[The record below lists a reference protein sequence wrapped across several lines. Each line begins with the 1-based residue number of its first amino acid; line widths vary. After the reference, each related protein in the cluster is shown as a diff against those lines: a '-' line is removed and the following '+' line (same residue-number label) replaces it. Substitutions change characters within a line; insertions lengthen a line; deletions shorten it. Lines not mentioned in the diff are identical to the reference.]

1 MLGFVDVKF
10 KILCTKYGNVSVFV
24 IWQEYRYMCFHR
36 QIIWFDFLDLTSW
49 LQLFCLNLQQH
60 RVIECYHNY
69 NQSKLQDCKVRSSLE
84 LCIFHVCPR
93 NILEHMTFTILLT
106 DLQPYICSKRNKKQT
121 VLLLQPNCTK

>member
-1 MLGFVDVKF
+1 MLGFVDVKI
-10 KILCTKYGNVSVFV
+10 KILCTKYGNMSVFCNMTRIQV
-24 IWQEYRYMCFHR
+24 HVLLSINHLIW
-36 QIIWFDFLDLTSW
+36 FLDLTSW

-60 RVIECYHNY
+60 QSMNAIIINH
-69 NQSKLQDCKVRSSLE
+69 SKLQDCKGRSSLE
-84 LCIFHVCPR
+84 LCIFHVCLR